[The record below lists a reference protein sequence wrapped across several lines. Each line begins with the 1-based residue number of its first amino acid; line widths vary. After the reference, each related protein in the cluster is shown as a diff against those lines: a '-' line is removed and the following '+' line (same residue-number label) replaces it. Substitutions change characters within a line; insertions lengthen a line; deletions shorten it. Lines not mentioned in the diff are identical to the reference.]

1 MELTTFASGSTGNCA
16 LVSTGQTR
24 VLIDAGISFLKLK
37 TFLNDLGYAPEALS
51 GVLITHEHS
60 DHIKGLST
68 LVKRT
73 ELPVFAPRR
82 VATELW
88 RRLPETD
95 GCVQVVPV
103 DEPFFLGELRVTA
116 FETPHDTPQSVGYR
130 FDDPSGSAAVCT
142 DLGHVPESVRAALAG
157 VDTALIECNHDITRL
172 KLGPYPVSLKRRIL
186 SDHGHLCNEVC
197 GELAV
202 FLARQGAKTLVLGH
216 ISKEC
221 NTPDKALKVVGSA
234 LDAAGCGGVA
244 LYAAPSEGLLRVPV
258 KGGEPC
264 LRSN

>member
-1 MELTTFASGSTGNCA
+1 M
-16 LVSTGQTR
+16 
-24 VLIDAGISFLKLK
+24 IDAGISFLKLK

-95 GCVQVVPV
+95 GCVQVVLV

-157 VDTALIECNHDITRL
+157 VDTALMECNHDITRL

-244 LYAAPSEGLLRVPV
+244 LYAAPAEGLLRVPV

>member
-1 MELTTFASGSTGNCA
+1 MELITFASGSTGNCA
-16 LVSTGQTR
+16 LVSAGDTH
-24 VLIDAGISFLKLK
+24 VLMDAGISFLKLK
-37 TFLNDLGYAPEALS
+37 AFLAETGLAPEELS

-82 VATELW
+82 VAAELW

-95 GCVQVVPV
+95 GCVQVIPV
-103 DEPFFLGELRVTA
+103 GEAFSVGTLLVTA

-130 FDDPSGSAAVCT
+130 LTDGQTALGICT
-142 DLGHVPESVRAALAG
+142 DLGYVPDTVRQALAG
-157 VDTALIECNHDITRL
+157 VDAALIESNHDVTRL

-186 SDHGHLCNEVC
+186 SDRGHLSNEAG

-202 FLARQGAKTLVLGH
+202 FLAGQGAKALVLGH
-216 ISKEC
+216 ISKES
-221 NTPDKALKVVGSA
+221 NTPKKALETVGGA
-234 LDAAGCGGVA
+234 LSRAGFGD
-244 LYAAPSEGLLRVPV
+244 LPLFAAPAEGMLRLTVR
-258 KGGEPC
+258 GGAPC
-264 LRSN
+264 LP